1 MPTSAPPSSA
11 RPLFFFPVRLCLG
24 NAVVVCE
31 GQVRARGEGNPGK
44 GKKKRQG
51 LEEEVDQRAPPP
63 LPRRFFPLR
72 PLVLSFRP
80 LSPSAALSVPPA
92 CPPRPAA
99 PRGPF
104 PPCSRPS
111 SFPPVRLPRGR
122 SGREESRVSRLEPS
136 RCPLPSVLGAPI
148 RRSTRVCAGTRLVR
162 MEITRGSGLGPG
174 GSPFKALTKTQRATP
189 DGGPKP
195 QEQHRRERTE
205 SGISTGNVL
214 YKILNRRRRHWG
226 CCI

>member
-1 MPTSAPPSSA
+1 M
-11 RPLFFFPVRLCLG
+11 LV
-24 NAVVVCE
+24 
-31 GQVRARGEGNPGK
+31 VRAIQAK

-162 MEITRGSGLGPG
+162 MEITRGSGQGPG
-174 GSPFKALTKTQRATP
+174 GSPFQALSPKLSERHQTA
-189 DGGPKP
+189 GPSPRNNTAVKGL
-195 QEQHRRERTE
+195 R
-205 SGISTGNVL
+205 VA
-214 YKILNRRRRHWG
+214 
-226 CCI
+226 